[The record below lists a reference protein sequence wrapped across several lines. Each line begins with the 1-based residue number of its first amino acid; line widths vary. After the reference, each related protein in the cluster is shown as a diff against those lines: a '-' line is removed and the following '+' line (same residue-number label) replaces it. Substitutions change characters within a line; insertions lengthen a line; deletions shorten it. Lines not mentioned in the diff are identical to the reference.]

1 MAIDSFW
8 LSGQKLLVYT
18 PWFFLFFLFG
28 VSAASSIECGL
39 TGVLIYGLSLLF
51 FSSMV
56 VVLRYLICLFNAYFL
71 RLFLSICSPP
81 EVKVFARDLCPV
93 NFSNIGSALNF
104 NYLVSPVLRVVF
116 THRASPGASDRG
128 SRFPGGS
135 CSVVPA
141 VVLLSLSALC

>member
-18 PWFFLFFLFG
+18 PWFFLFFFLFG

-104 NYLVSPVLRVVF
+104 NYLVSLPCCVLYSRIELHQV
-116 THRASPGASDRG
+116 HRIGAQDSLAA
-128 SRFPGGS
+128 
-135 CSVVPA
+135 PA
-141 VVLLSLSALC
+141 LSFLP